1 MIKEHDS
8 VVLTRDIPQHHLE
21 KGDVG
26 TVVHLYGEGAG
37 YEVEFVSASGRT
49 LAVLTLDPADLRPP
63 DGSEILHA
71 RKLSPV

>member
-8 VVLTRDIPQHHLE
+8 VVLTRDDPQHHLE

-26 TVVHLYGEGAG
+26 AVVHLYGDGQG

-49 LAVLTLDPADLRPP
+49 LAVLTLDPGDLRPL

-71 RKLSPV
+71 RKLSSV